1 MSRRIEQTNE
11 LLKEKLAGLISR
23 EAPLENGLIT
33 ISYVDCSPDL
43 RNAKV
48 GISVLPFSLSKK
60 VLEKLKKHRSNFT
73 QILKRETRLRQIPK
87 FYWELDATAQ
97 GMSEID
103 EVLEEI
109 KKEDENG
116 KKSEEQKT
124 K

>member
-1 MSRRIEQTNE
+1 MRRIEQTNE

-48 GISVLPFSLSKK
+48 GISVLPFNLSEK
-60 VLEKLKKHRSNFT
+60 VLKKLKKYRSNFT

-87 FYWELDATAQ
+87 FHWELDATEQ

-103 EVLEEI
+103 NILEEI
-109 KKEDENG
+109 KKED
-116 KKSEEQKT
+116 KSEKRQK
-124 K
+124 